1 MLENLNQNQSQL
13 ITYLPFHESSFWD
26 TFYQNHIQQ
35 QDSSNINWYFDL
47 TTYSNSEFSLRN
59 FTKEDEILIVGAGL
73 SSTLDYFDSNEF
85 DKIAIFDFS
94 EELIKI
100 LQNKYNKEWEISP
113 VDITQKND
121 DYENAFDVIIDKGC
135 LDCILS
141 DPKNGEEKFITAL
154 TNLSTWLEENNGVL
168 YYFSNGKMD
177 DRSQLFVK
185 VNKIKYKVT
194 TIDMNETMKD
204 EYKEFNKSDNVY
216 YLYTIINLLF

>member
-94 EELIKI
+94 EELVKI

-194 TIDMNETMKD
+194 TIDMNETLKD
-204 EYKEFNKSDNVY
+204 EYKEFNKTDNVY
-216 YLYTIINLLF
+216 YLYTITREH

>member
-1 MLENLNQNQSQL
+1 MLENLNQSQSQL

-26 TFYQNHIQQ
+26 TFYKNHIQQ
-35 QDSSNINWYFDL
+35 QEFSNINWYFEL
-47 TTYSNSEFSLRN
+47 TSFSNSEFSLKN

-73 SSTLDYFDSNEF
+73 SSTLDYFDYNGF

-100 LQNKYNKEWEISP
+100 LQNKYNKDWEISR
-113 VDITQKND
+113 VDITEPNNE
-121 DYENAFDVIIDKGC
+121 YENAFDVIIDKGC

-141 DPKNGEEKFITAL
+141 DPKNGEEKFIAAL
-154 TNLSTWLEENNGVL
+154 TNLSTWLEGNNGVL

-185 VNKIKYKVT
+185 VNKIKYKVY

-204 EYKEFNKSDNVY
+204 EYKEFNKSDNIY
-216 YLYTIINLLF
+216 YLYTITKEH

>member
-94 EELIKI
+94 EELVKI

-216 YLYTIINLLF
+216 YLYTITREQ

>member
-94 EELIKI
+94 EELVKI

-216 YLYTIINLLF
+216 YLYTITREH

>member
-94 EELIKI
+94 EELVKI

-121 DYENAFDVIIDKGC
+121 DYENAFDVIIEKGC

-216 YLYTIINLLF
+216 YLYTITREH